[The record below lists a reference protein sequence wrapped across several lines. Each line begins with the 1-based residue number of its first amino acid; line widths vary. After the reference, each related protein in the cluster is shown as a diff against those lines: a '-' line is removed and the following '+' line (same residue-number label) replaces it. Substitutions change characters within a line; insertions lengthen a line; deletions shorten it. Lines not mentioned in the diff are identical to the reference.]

1 MDEFYGSLLQDVQ
14 LWLADIKKRFTQQY
28 LSQTLQVK
36 NRASMTRYSILGNSR
51 RPTHFKKESGSFHQ
65 DEEDI
70 EEVERE

>member
-1 MDEFYGSLLQDVQ
+1 
-14 LWLADIKKRFTQQY
+14 
-28 LSQTLQVK
+28 
-36 NRASMTRYSILGNSR
+36 MTRYSILGNSR